1 MGKFNMFRNGRRCF
15 SVAAIL
21 MILTAAAH
29 TAGNLSKFPER
40 DTVLA
45 INDEV
50 RVGYWTLVFAM
61 SVMLAALGG
70 MNLIIAAV
78 ADDRVVT
85 IISWANFVWVGAFGL
100 VCLHYWVPPP
110 LVCAGLIEVFVL
122 AAIVF

>member
-15 SVAAIL
+15 SIAAML

-50 RVGYWTLVFAM
+50 RVGYWALVFAM

-78 ADDRVVT
+78 ADDRVVR

-122 AAIVF
+122 GAIVF